1 MRCSES
7 TGKEID
13 DEARKILKNSMEQ
26 AVKMLEDNREKMVE
40 VAELLLKRET
50 ITSVDMEK
58 ICGERKG
65 RSPTGYMNIV
75 KSVDIEETKEEVKDI
90 NEEESEKIEKVE
102 ENV

>member
-1 MRCSES
+1 MRHSES
-7 TGKEID
+7 TGKVID
-13 DEARKILKNSMEQ
+13 EEAQKILKNSMEK
-26 AVKMLEDNREKMVE
+26 AVKMLEENREKMVE

-75 KSVDIEETKEEVKDI
+75 KGVEEEVKEV
-90 NEEESEKIEKVE
+90 EEEVKEVEEEVKNVE

>member
-1 MRCSES
+1 MRHSES

-13 DEARKILKNSMEQ
+13 EEARKILKNSMEK
-26 AVKMLEDNREKMVE
+26 AVKMLEENREKMVE

-75 KSVDIEETKEEVKDI
+75 KGVEEEVKEV
-90 NEEESEKIEKVE
+90 EEEVKGVEEEVKKVE